1 MRLFTTIVMD
11 GTVFAAVLFLIS
23 VGLTLVFGVL
33 RILNVAHGGLYAF
46 GAFTAT
52 SLASWLLG
60 MGANPYLSYLMLL
73 LAPVIVGLIAG
84 PLIERVF
91 LQRVYGR
98 AEAIQLLLTFSIFLI
113 LDDLMKL
120 IWGTKP
126 LFVSEP
132 YTLLGEFSLSGIR
145 YSWYQVL
152 LIVVAILFGGAL
164 VWAVRGTRIGKIVV
178 SVINDR
184 EISQAIGINVN
195 RINMFSFTLGAFC
208 AALGGALVAPTIAV
222 APGFA
227 VDATVLAF
235 AFTLGLLL
243 LAFRRVVEPL
253 LMLAALVVTQALAS
267 GQSISLDARLVG
279 MAAAGIALWRKAPI
293 LVVIVVAAAA
303 TALTRSFV

>member
-1 MRLFTTIVMD
+1 MRQLTTIAMD
-11 GTVFAAVLFLIS
+11 GTVFAAILFLIS

-52 SLASWLLG
+52 TLAMRLLDL
-60 MGANPYLSYLMLL
+60 GANPYFTYLMLL
-73 LAPVIVGLIAG
+73 VAPVIVGVIAG

-113 LDDLMKL
+113 LDDLIKL

-126 LFVSEP
+126 LFVSAP

-145 YSWYQVL
+145 YSWYQVV
-152 LIVVAILFGGAL
+152 LIAVAILFGGAL
-164 VWAVRGTRIGKIVV
+164 VWAVRGTRIGKIAV

-195 RINMFSFTLGAFC
+195 RVYMGSFTLGAFC
-208 AALGGALVAPTIAV
+208 AALGGALIAPTIAV

-235 AFTLGLLL
+235 AVIAIGGMGNLEGAALGALIVGLLRAMAVHL
-243 LAFRRVVEPL
+243 LPEA
-253 LMLAALVVTQALAS
+253 
-267 GQSISLDARLVG
+267 D
-279 MAAAGIALWRKAPI
+279 
-293 LVVIVVAAAA
+293 LVVIYLAMIVV
-303 TALTRSFV
+303 LVIRPQGLFGQVELRRI

>member
-33 RILNVAHGGLYAF
+33 RILNVAHGGLYAL
-46 GAFTAT
+46 GAFAAT
-52 SLASWLLG
+52 SLAMWLLDV
-60 MGANPYLSYLMLL
+60 GANPYLTYLMLP
-73 LAPVIVGLIAG
+73 LAAVIVGVIAG
-84 PLIERVF
+84 PIIERVF

-98 AEAIQLLLTFSIFLI
+98 AEAIQVLLTFSIFLI

-152 LIVVAILFGGAL
+152 LIVVAIVFGGAL

-178 SVINDR
+178 AVINDR
-184 EISQAIGINVN
+184 EISLAIGINVN
-195 RINMFSFTLGAFC
+195 RVYMLSFTLGTFC
-208 AALGGALVAPTIAV
+208 AALGGALIAPTIAV

-235 AFTLGLLL
+235 AVIAIGGMGNLEGAALGALIVGLLRASAVHL
-243 LAFRRVVEPL
+243 LPEA
-253 LMLAALVVTQALAS
+253 
-267 GQSISLDARLVG
+267 D
-279 MAAAGIALWRKAPI
+279 
-293 LVVIVVAAAA
+293 LVVIYLAMIVV
-303 TALTRSFV
+303 LVIRPQGLFGQVEVRRI